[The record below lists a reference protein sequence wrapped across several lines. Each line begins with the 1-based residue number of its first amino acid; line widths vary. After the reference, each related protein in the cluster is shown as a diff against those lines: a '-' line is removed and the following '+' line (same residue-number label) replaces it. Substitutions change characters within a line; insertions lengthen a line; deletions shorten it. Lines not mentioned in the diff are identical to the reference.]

1 MKIIENL
8 FGSPKI
14 ESIKRPVHYIALQGV
29 ITTIHSNSGLVR
41 RCNKCKSILYDSC
54 PNKCAN
60 EEGWGWDLRVSSRLY
75 DGSGSIKMILT
86 KDIASKVLQKNLS
99 ELILLASQPIS
110 NNTSQFQTSICKI
123 KIPDGIDVIE
133 AVSENVS
140 SYRKS
145 GKLIVTDGRNLV
157 FFPTNEE
164 HNFTDFTTRR
174 LQASE
179 PEDRKIIRRLIE
191 KALRSA

>member
-1 MKIIENL
+1 K
-8 FGSPKI
+8 
-14 ESIKRPVHYIALQGV
+14 
-29 ITTIHSNSGLVR
+29 

-54 PNKCAN
+54 PNKCTN

-86 KDIASKVLQKNLS
+86 KDIASRVLQRNLS
-99 ELILLASQPIS
+99 ELILLTNHPIPS
-110 NNTSQFQTSICKI
+110 NTATQFQTSICKI

-157 FFPTNEE
+157 FIPTNGE
-164 HNFTDFTTRR
+164 HNFTDFT
-174 LQASE
+174 
-179 PEDRKIIRRLIE
+179 I
-191 KALRSA
+191 